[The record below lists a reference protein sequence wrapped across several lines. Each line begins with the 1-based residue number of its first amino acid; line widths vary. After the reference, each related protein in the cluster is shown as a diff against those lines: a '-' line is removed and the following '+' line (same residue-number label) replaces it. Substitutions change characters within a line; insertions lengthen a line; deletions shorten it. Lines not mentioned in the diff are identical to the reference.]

1 MKTQIKYAQALLEK
15 MPRAKLGFFPT
26 PLHKLEKL
34 SKKLGVELYLK
45 RDDLTGINVY
55 GGNKMRKLEFLLGD
69 AILRGAKYVITFGAT
84 QSNHAM
90 QTVAACRMC
99 NLEPILF
106 LLSIVRPDEND
117 LRGNMLLDKIMG
129 AEVNIVSAEGKPMF
143 ESFEL
148 SRLQSE
154 KRIRELEKQ
163 GHKCYVIPTG
173 GANPIGSIG
182 FISGFVELIAQ
193 ANKMDIQL
201 DYICHATG
209 SGGTLAGLA
218 AGKKLLESKVE
229 ILSFSVSE
237 KPEEHPTTVANLAKD
252 AIKLLGADKMITP
265 DDLNFD
271 SNYLGEGY
279 EIPTDASTEAL
290 KLLARTEGI
299 LIDPVYTAKAFSGLL
314 DYIEKGTIPQGSK
327 VLFWHTG
334 GATALFAEKQIV
346 GDVCS

>member
-1 MKTQIKYAQALLEK
+1 MEVQIKHAQSLLEK
-15 MPRAKLGFFPT
+15 MPRVKLGFFPT
-26 PLHKLEKL
+26 PVHKLEKL

-69 AILRGAKYVITFGAT
+69 AISQGAKYVITFGAT

-90 QTVAACRMC
+90 QTATACRIC
-99 NLEPILF
+99 DLKPILF
-106 LLSIVRPDEND
+106 LLSIVTPDEND
-117 LRGNMLLDKIMG
+117 LRGNMLLDKIVG
-129 AEVNIVSAEGKPMF
+129 AEVNIVSSEGKPIF
-143 ESFEL
+143 EGLKL

-154 KRIRELEKQ
+154 KRIRELEEQ
-163 GHKCYVIPTG
+163 GHKCYVIPAG
-173 GANPIGSIG
+173 GASPVGTIG
-182 FISGFVELIAQ
+182 FISGFVELMDQ
-193 ANKMDIQL
+193 MNKMDIQL
-201 DYICHATG
+201 DYIGHASG

-218 AGKKLLESKVE
+218 AGKKLVESKTN
-229 ILSFSVSE
+229 ILSFRVSE
-237 KPEEHPTTVANLAKD
+237 KPKEHPETVASLAND
-252 AIKLLGADKMITP
+252 ALNLLGVDKMVNP

-314 DYIEKGTIPQGSK
+314 DYIRKGIIPEGSK
-327 VLFWHTG
+327 ILFWHTG
-334 GATALFAEKQIV
+334 GTTALFAEKQII
-346 GDVCS
+346 GDICS